1 MIVFNQIQALT
12 TWNIMKRAVPGWS
25 SWPISTFITGML
37 ARKKKKK
44 KIWVII
50 DEIIDHYQDPWFW
63 ALSFFF
69 FFVLVC
75 LVYKWLHD
83 FRNISVINAFSLFL
97 IGGAHVKIT
106 WIQELEVV
114 SLCQH
119 LETTA
124 LLVWGK
130 KKKKKKKKKG
140 SRKHCLKRE
149 TDYNTACIIWSCYR
163 RVFPCWWIKPWF
175 CKYS

>member
-69 FFVLVC
+69 FFCSC
-75 LVYKWLHD
+75 LFGLQMVAWFQEHISYQCFLSLSHWWRSCQD
-83 FRNISVINAFSLFL
+83 YMNPRAGGGITVSTPRN
-97 IGGAHVKIT
+97 HC
-106 WIQELEVV
+106 VV
-114 SLCQH
+114 GMR
-119 LETTA
+119 E
-124 LLVWGK
+124 
-130 KKKKKKKKKG
+130 KKKKG